1 MDFKDH
7 YKDSLES
14 RMKGSETLSW
24 IERLGVDFADG
35 KYNLPKGGNQSG
47 FEFLVFRINEDGN
60 RICAYQCYLNT
71 SGDHHRFCI
80 NFYKEGID
88 GNKLRSLMEKF
99 HSEEKSTRNWWK
111 EVFSLDS
118 KGYFAVDDDI
128 LKKQNVMSNNG
139 SDVTINEL
147 LSEISGVIDEWGVR
161 ASRNTTA
168 IFIDGHYSDCL
179 PLQYAF
185 SKKSNSCKVETLRI
199 NVKEFYNN
207 TLKMSDVS
215 TYFNIPK
222 ELRLLKLNICEVVS
236 LESAVG
242 EGRMLYTIPMDEGL
256 FNSDIIQSVDD
267 LKWMDLVE
275 CDKEDY
281 NVGDLSFKR
290 ATLSFFID
298 GGQGVYLSGDKGV
311 ARVFYNTKQQKV
323 NSYKYCLEPT
333 IVTKTDKKKSIAS
346 DKNKEKVDNSDEI
359 KLIELNGEIQ
369 KALDTTINEL
379 RKYAEEFVEK
389 HYKGCSLIDKLYEW
403 INIKEGDKY
412 IYARIRSN
420 WIGEDKNNKKKEL
433 IKKEELDWGDYYVFI
448 DQNFTQLKI
457 EWGKSQTV
465 TSIKNN
471 ISYIKDLRDPSSHS
485 NRKEIGKLKPVNL
498 IVVTAKMIE
507 ILQAIGKNDK
517 INYLLQLSERIQ
529 NLMNTDN

>member
-88 GNKLRSLMEKF
+88 GSKLRSLMEKF
-99 HSEEKSTRNWWK
+99 HSEEKSTLNWWK
-111 EVFSLDS
+111 EVFTLDS

-147 LSEISGVIDEWGVR
+147 LSEITSVIDEWGVR

-199 NVKEFYNN
+199 NGKEFYNN

-236 LESAVG
+236 LESAVK

-323 NSYKYCLEPT
+323 NSYKYCLRPAV
-333 IVTKTDKKKSIAS
+333 VTKIDGKKSIVS
-346 DKNKEKVDNSDEI
+346 DEKKEKVDNNDKI

-369 KALDTTINEL
+369 KTLDLTINEL
-379 RKYAEEFVEK
+379 RDYAEEFVK
-389 HYKGCSLIDKLYEW
+389 THYKGSSLTDKLHEW
-403 INIKEGDKY
+403 INIKGEKDDEYKY
-412 IYARIRSN
+412 QDIRSN
-420 WIGEDKNNKKKEL
+420 WIRKDKFVENKE
-433 IKKEELDWGDYYVFI
+433 IDWGDYYVFI
-448 DQNFTQLKI
+448 AQNFTQMKK
-457 EWGKSQTV
+457 EWGNSKTV
-465 TSIKNN
+465 NSIKNN
-471 ISYIKDLRDPSSHS
+471 ISYIKELRDPSGHS
-485 NRKEIGKLKPVNL
+485 NRKKIGKLQPKDLL
-498 IVVTAKMIE
+498 IVTGKMVE
-507 ILQAIGKNDK
+507 ILQTIGKENMID
-517 INYLLQLSERIQ
+517 YLVKLSDRIRS
-529 NLMNTDN
+529 LMLTNN